1 MTDGEFDFET
11 LNAFVDN
18 ELDAD
23 QRAEVLARAARDPA
37 LARELA
43 ALSRLKATLAQSI
56 DTPELDMPATAAAP
70 RRWRRVAMAASVAL
84 IVAAGAVFGVARW
97 AGETAFDPAWA
108 LSTHASWAARQ
119 GSPGGSGRALAAA
132 ATLGLYVPD
141 LSAAKL
147 SIAHVGH
154 AEGPAGGRATVVG
167 YVGTRGCKV
176 SLIVFPVAETAATP
190 MERIDR
196 APLLGYAWR
205 AGRHGYAVVA
215 EGMPEARLSLVAA
228 GIREA
233 SLRRRPIGDET
244 RTALAESR
252 AKSPPCRA

>member
-1 MTDGEFDFET
+1 MTDQKFDFET

-23 QRAEVLARAARDPA
+23 QRAEVLAQAARDPA

-56 DTPELDMPATAAAP
+56 DTPELDMPAAAAP
-70 RRWRRVAMAASVAL
+70 LRWRRVAMAASVAL
-84 IVAAGAVFGVARW
+84 LVAAGAVFGLVRLS
-97 AGETAFDPAWA
+97 GEAAFDPAWA
-108 LSTHASWAARQ
+108 SSAHATWVAPQ
-119 GSPGGSGRALAAA
+119 GRSGGVGRALAAA
-132 ATLGLYVPD
+132 TAPGFFAPD

-154 AEGPAGGRATVVG
+154 AKGPAGGRATVIG

-190 MERIDR
+190 MQRIDR
-196 APLLGYAWR
+196 PPLLGYAWR
-205 AGRHGYAVVA
+205 VGRHGYAVVA

-228 GIREA
+228 GLREA
-233 SLRRRPIGDET
+233 SLKHRPIREET

>member
-1 MTDGEFDFET
+1 MTDQKYDFET

-23 QRAEVLARAARDPA
+23 QRAEVLAQAARDPA

-56 DTPELDMPATAAAP
+56 DTPELDLPATAAP

-84 IVAAGAVFGVARW
+84 IVAAGAVFGLARLS
-97 AGETAFDPAWA
+97 GDTALDPAWA
-108 LSTHASWAARQ
+108 LSAHASWAERP
-119 GSPGGSGRALAAA
+119 GSPGGVGRALAAA
-132 ATLGLYVPD
+132 AAPGLYLPD

-176 SLIVFPVAETAATP
+176 SLIIFPAAETAATP

-205 AGRHGYAVVA
+205 VGRHGYAVVA

-233 SLRRRPIGDET
+233 SLKRRPVGDDT